1 MHRRVQMQPS
11 ERTRVGIGEQC
22 TTDLVGQFWTQLSFT
37 LSPCNGGKHLGDR
50 KAPRSSDPVGRAK
63 THRVSRSR
71 VPARRASPT
80 RWHRCTPRPR
90 CPGKPARLLQLRS
103 ALPSRMADES
113 GLVSCGIPRR
123 NAARPRNGLA
133 SAGRRGTSLATALP
147 RSVIVISCPFEPQ
160 QSTQTGSAGLHV
172 FLLLSSCECATCST
186 CVQLPDWQN
195 TCRSVTDGIESLYA
209 ALVVLV
215 KRPFKGRE
223 RVDQPQPDCVSEGS
237 ALAKY
242 VPSADTRF
250 CTS

>member
-71 VPARRASPT
+71 LPARRASPT

-133 SAGRRGTSLATALP
+133 SAGRGGTSLATALP

-172 FLLLSSCECATCST
+172 FLLLSSCDCATCST

-195 TCRSVTDGIESLYA
+195 TCRA
-209 ALVVLV
+209 
-215 KRPFKGRE
+215 
-223 RVDQPQPDCVSEGS
+223 
-237 ALAKY
+237 
-242 VPSADTRF
+242 
-250 CTS
+250 